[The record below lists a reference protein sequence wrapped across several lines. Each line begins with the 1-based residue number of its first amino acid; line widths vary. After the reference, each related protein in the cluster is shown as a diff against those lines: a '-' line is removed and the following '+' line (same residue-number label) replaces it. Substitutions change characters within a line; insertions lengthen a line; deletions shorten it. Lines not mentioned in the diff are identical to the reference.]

1 MIVRR
6 RDFLIFL
13 GASVATVACGSGQEK
28 QLSTPNAA
36 APKTDGTDAG
46 LELLRGPM
54 PLESDRIPPEA
65 QAEAFSNYEV
75 MDDLVLPEGFTYDA
89 IVAWGDKLGDSR
101 AGYNNDYLS
110 FVQTGK
116 DEGFLTINFEYISGK
131 TWRESYPLVLEK
143 SLPFEEV
150 MSAVKAS
157 NFGINAYRLPDKN
170 PLKGK
175 ISDICQEAL
184 EDQGIGIIF
193 LRRNAN
199 GGWERVDSPAE
210 RRISGI
216 SGLKGRY
223 LKATGPGVAIFKK
236 QKKMGYDDRLGEKIV
251 GTFGNC
257 AGGTTPWGTV
267 LSAEENFQAQV
278 PEPVY
283 ADGSAFA
290 PENLPFV
297 LDSYSIY
304 GQGNVFGL
312 AGNKYGYI
320 VEVDPADAGDY
331 GTKHTWLGRYRHE
344 AVAVRA
350 EAQKPLAVYSG
361 CDRRGGHLYKF
372 VSKNQVSNPE
382 DKANSRLL
390 EDGML
395 YAAIFEADGTGRWIA
410 LKPETPI
417 NPVLPSKV
425 FGSAATLPKRPEG
438 GFFVIK
444 SDKEAIAFKKKYKT
458 LGDLYAGNA
467 LEKQGA
473 ILIDAHFAANAVGA
487 TTTARPEDT
496 DIAPD
501 GQLYIA
507 FTSGLSGRD
516 DGPDKRIF
524 KRLNGQAWEYGW
536 IMRLMEDNNDPASMT
551 FRWEMLAMGGEPAL
565 GGAGF
570 SNPDNLL
577 IDRNKNIWM
586 VTDISTTKHNN
597 PLDRSRRGYFGN
609 NSIWVIPT
617 SGETAG
623 DAYLFGIGPMECEI
637 CGPFFSP
644 DQKTLFL
651 AVQHPGE
658 ISGTRQN
665 GAHQLRKFLM
675 KTTEGQ
681 DFVQERLVP
690 IGSNWPSK
698 KDNEPPRPAVVA
710 VRRLDS
716 GSFEF

>member
-1 MIVRR
+1 MTVKRR
-6 RDFLIFL
+6 HFLIFL
-13 GASVATVACGSGQEK
+13 GASAATVACGNGQEK
-28 QLSTPNAA
+28 QKLSAPRAS
-36 APKTDGTDAG
+36 APKKDAAFQA
-46 LELLRGPM
+46 LKGPM

-65 QAEAFSNYEV
+65 QAEAFSTYEV
-75 MDDLVLPEGFTYDA
+75 SDDLVLPEGFTYDA
-89 IVAWGDKLGDSR
+89 IAAWGDKLGDSR

-110 FVQTGK
+110 FIETGK

-131 TWRESYPLVLEK
+131 TWMEAYPLVLEK

-150 MSAVKAS
+150 ISAVKAS
-157 NFGINAYRLPDKN
+157 LGGINAYGLPDKN

-175 ISDICQEAL
+175 IRDICQEAL

-193 LRRNAN
+193 LRRNSN
-199 GGWERVDSPAE
+199 GSWERVDSPAE

-236 QKKMGYDDRLGEKIV
+236 QKKQGYDDRLGAKII

-278 PEPVY
+278 PEAVY
-283 ADGSAFA
+283 ADGSAFP
-290 PENLPFV
+290 PESQFFGMDAYN
-297 LDSYSIY
+297 IY
-304 GQGNVFGL
+304 GQGNVLGL
-312 AGNKYGYI
+312 AGNKYGYM

-372 VSKNQVSNPE
+372 VSKNKVSNPA

-390 EDGML
+390 QEGML
-395 YAAIFEADGTGRWIA
+395 YAALFEAGGTGRWIA

-417 NPVLPSKV
+417 NPVLPSTV
-425 FGSAATLPKRPEG
+425 FGGAATLPKRPEG
-438 GFFVIK
+438 GFFVVK
-444 SDKEAIAFKKKYKT
+444 NDREAIAFKQKYKT

-487 TTTARPEDT
+487 TSTARPEDT

-501 GQLYIA
+501 GKLYIA
-507 FTSGLSGRD
+507 FTSGSPSRNS
-516 DGPDKRIF
+516 GPDKRIF
-524 KRLNGQAWEYGW
+524 KGPNGEVWEYGW
-536 IMRLMEDNNDPASMT
+536 IMRLVEDNNDPASMK
-551 FRWEMLAMGGEPAL
+551 FKWEMLAMGGEPAL

-577 IDRNKNIWM
+577 IDRNNNVWM

-597 PLDRSRRGYFGN
+597 PFDNNRRGCFGN
-609 NSIWVIPT
+609 NCIWVIPT
-617 SGETAG
+617 SGEAAG
-623 DAYLFGIGPMECEI
+623 NAYLFGIGPMESEI
-637 CGPFFSP
+637 CGPFLTS

-665 GAHQLRKFLM
+665 GAYQPRQFVM
-675 KTTEGQ
+675 KSTEGQ
-681 DFVQERLVP
+681 EFVQQRMVP

-698 KDNEPPRPAVVA
+698 KNNDPPRPAVVA
-710 VRRLDS
+710 VRQLDDK
-716 GSFEF
+716 SFEF

>member
-1 MIVRR
+1 MTVKRR
-6 RDFLIFL
+6 HFLMFL
-13 GASVATVACGSGQEK
+13 GASAATVACGSGQERQK
-28 QLSTPNAA
+28 LSAPRAS
-36 APKTDGTDAG
+36 APKKEVAFQP
-46 LELLRGPM
+46 LKGPM
-54 PLESDRIPPEA
+54 PLETEPIPPEA
-65 QAEAFSNYEV
+65 QAEAFSTYEV
-75 MDDLVLPEGFTYDA
+75 IDDLVLPEGFTYDA
-89 IVAWGDKLGDSR
+89 IAAWGDKLGDSR

-110 FVQTGK
+110 FVETGA

-131 TWRESYPLVLEK
+131 TWREAYPLVVGK

-150 MSAVKAS
+150 ISAVQS
-157 NFGINAYRLPDKN
+157 SLGVINAYGLPDKN

-175 ISDICQEAL
+175 IREICQEAL

-199 GGWERVDSPAE
+199 GSWQRADSPAE

-236 QKKMGYDDRLGEKIV
+236 EKKQGYDDRLGEKII

-278 PEPVY
+278 PEAVY

-290 PENLPFV
+290 PENQPFGMNA
-297 LDSYSIY
+297 YSIY
-304 GQGNVFGL
+304 GQGNVLGL
-312 AGNKYGYI
+312 AGNKYGYM
-320 VEVDPADAGDY
+320 VEVDPANAKDY

-372 VSKNQVSNPE
+372 VSKDKVSNPA
-382 DKANSRLL
+382 DKTNSRLL
-390 EDGML
+390 EEGML
-395 YAAIFEADGTGRWIA
+395 YAALFEPDGTGRWIA

-417 NPVLPSKV
+417 NPVLPSTV
-425 FGSAATLPKRPEG
+425 FGGAATLPKRPEG

-444 SDKEAIAFKKKYKT
+444 NDREAIAFKQKYKT
-458 LGDLYAGNA
+458 LGDLYAGNP

-496 DIAPD
+496 DISPD

-507 FTSGLSGRD
+507 FTSGLPSSDG
-516 DGPDKRIF
+516 GPDKRVF
-524 KRLNGQAWEYGW
+524 KGANGEAWEYGW
-536 IMRLMEDNNDPASMT
+536 IMRLVEDNNDPGSMT
-551 FRWEMLAMGGEPAL
+551 FTWEMLAMGGEPAL

-597 PLDRSRRGYFGN
+597 PLDNNRRGCFGN

-617 SGETAG
+617 SGEAAG

-637 CGPFFSP
+637 CGPFFSS
-644 DQKTLFL
+644 DRKTLFL

-665 GAHQLRKFLM
+665 GAYQPRQFVM
-675 KTTEGQ
+675 KTTDGRE
-681 DFVQERLVP
+681 FVQERLVP

-698 KDNEPPRPAVVA
+698 KPNDPPRPGIVA

-716 GSFEF
+716 QSFEV